1 MLPNKNK
8 NKAKII
14 LLILDWNPRRK
25 LKHFTDKDLQWILY
39 ETPLENLSHIIFFYI
54 ISLNQG
60 LMFLFIK

>member
-1 MLPNKNK
+1 MLPNKHK

-39 ETPLENLSHIIFFYI
+39 ETPEELVL
-54 ISLNQG
+54 LNCG
-60 LMFLFIK
+60 VEDS